1 MKTFA
6 VEIKETL
13 ARTIM
18 VPAVNEEAAI
28 DVVKQNWEDG
38 TFVLTAEDFVDVDY
52 IIIKRD

>member
-1 MKTFA
+1 MKTFV

-13 ARTIM
+13 SRVVT

-28 DVVKQNWEDG
+28 SIVKQNWEDG
-38 TFVLTAEDFVDVDY
+38 TIVLAAEDFVDVDY